1 MAEATAM
8 KAATEPERAVLR
20 AILKRGGQQYIE
32 CPCGWFY
39 SGSRCPDKT
48 CVAWKKANG
57 TKRVK
62 LYVHGDREGGYAKGK
77 ELGLEGDALR
87 TFAYWGEEIAF
98 EADVN
103 METGEVTLLAVDGH
117 KIFPV
122 KG

>member
-8 KAATEPERAVLR
+8 KATTEQERTTLR
-20 AILKRGGQQYIE
+20 TILGRGEQKYTE

-39 SGSRCPDKT
+39 IGAKCPDQK
-48 CVAWKKANG
+48 CKKWKIANG

-62 LYVHGDREGGYAKGK
+62 LYVHGSKEAGYDKGE
-77 ELGLEGDALR
+77 ELGLTGDALR
-87 TFAYWGEEIAF
+87 TFSYWGTEITF

-103 METGEVTLLAVDGH
+103 METGEVTLLSVDGQ
-117 KIFPV
+117 KILPT

>member
-1 MAEATAM
+1 MPEATAM
-8 KAATEPERAVLR
+8 KAATEQERETLR
-20 AILKRGGQQYIE
+20 TILSRGASKYVE

-39 SGSRCPDKT
+39 LGPRCPDKA
-48 CVAWKKANG
+48 CKEWKKANG

-62 LYVHGDREGGYAKGK
+62 LYVHGDREGGYEKGK

-87 TFAYWGEEIAF
+87 NFAYWGEEIGF

-103 METGEVTLLAVDGH
+103 METGEVTLLSVDGQ
-117 KIFPV
+117 KILSV

>member
-8 KAATEPERAVLR
+8 KATTEQERTTLR
-20 AILKRGGQQYIE
+20 TILARGAQKYTE

-39 SGSRCPDKT
+39 IGAKCPDTK
-48 CVAWKKANG
+48 CKEWKKANG
-57 TKRVK
+57 TKRIK
-62 LYVHGDREGGYAKGK
+62 MYVHGNDESENERGK
-77 ELGLEGDALR
+77 QLGLEGTALEN
-87 TFAYWGEEIAF
+87 FSGWSYEIEF

-103 METGEVTLLAVDGH
+103 METGEVTLVTVNGR